1 MHVGDHTIMLKVQLF
16 VQPEQQLWIHRHA
29 LQLHT
34 VYEQSV

>member
-16 VQPEQQLWIHRHA
+16 VQPEQLLWIHR
-29 LQLHT
+29 LGLKLHT

>member
-1 MHVGDHTIMLKVQLF
+1 MHVGEHTIMLKVQLF
-16 VQPEQQLWIHRHA
+16 VQPEQLLWIHRPV